1 MGIAPDK
8 KGNWEDLETPVE
20 TATVVAT
27 EVTEVEESEVT
38 TDDKTTVE

>member
-8 KGNWEDLETPVE
+8 KGSWEDLETPAE
-20 TATVVAT
+20 TATVEAT
-27 EVTEVEESEVT
+27 EVAEVEESKVT